1 VQKSALASDRQDDE
15 KQDASKTPSAEDDKQ
30 SEVSALPSPT
40 QEKHE
45 IEIQNLKWQ
54 IEYEKKL
61 HKEMTQ
67 LLENK
72 VSDLMAEVR
81 HLEKDIKGLNGK
93 IAEQAEEKE
102 VLNQTILKLEERI
115 KAQRAEIVDLQNE
128 TEDLKQK
135 GGTLSQ
141 VSFDLLESRLTVER
155 QENQQKAARI

>member
-1 VQKSALASDRQDDE
+1 MQKSALASDRQDDE

-93 IAEQAEEKE
+93 IAE
-102 VLNQTILKLEERI
+102 
-115 KAQRAEIVDLQNE
+115 
-128 TEDLKQK
+128 
-135 GGTLSQ
+135 
-141 VSFDLLESRLTVER
+141 
-155 QENQQKAARI
+155 